1 MDTPSEMRAKIV
13 GKASEDSDFRARLL
27 SDPKGTIEQELGIAI
42 PASLSIEVHEE
53 GDTTAHLLLPPDSR
67 LNESDLQ
74 AVAGGDTTQ
83 EEFWDEFWDP
93 THW

>member
-13 GKASEDSDFRARLL
+13 GRASEDAEFRARLL

-42 PASLSIEVHEE
+42 PASLSIKVHEE

-67 LNESDLQ
+67 LSEGDLQ

-93 THW
+93 ANW